1 MSSQAQNIPV
11 LDKQLLEPL
20 GKITANFSF
29 LEDVLSS
36 CIVKLLF
43 GNDSEEQ
50 IKGRII
56 TAELSFRQKINLFC
70 SLYKRL
76 PQKDNNVI
84 EQLRKELSDVEEK
97 RNRITHSFLISVS
110 DGTKAQDMRIK
121 YSAKGKKGFTIDY
134 EEISPDNLN
143 KIAGEIAQ
151 ITGKLELLSRNEIAS
166 SLPATARRFA
176 ETSRSSQ

>member
-43 GNDSEEQ
+43 GNDPEEQ

-70 SLYKRL
+70 SLYKHL

-84 EQLRKELSDVEEK
+84 EQLRKEISDVEEK
-97 RNRITHSFLISVS
+97 RNRITHSLLISVS
-110 DGTKAQDMRIK
+110 DGTKVQDMRIK
-121 YSAKGKKGFTIDY
+121 YNVKGKKGFTIDY
-134 EEISPDNLN
+134 EEISSNNLS
-143 KIAGEIAQ
+143 KIADEIGQA
-151 ITGKLELLSRNEIAS
+151 TYKLGKLCWNEIAS
-166 SLPATARRFA
+166 SL
-176 ETSRSSQ
+176 RSSQ